1 MEGAW
6 HFVLSG
12 NRRDGRQGGE
22 AFLFDVLK
30 RATSQR
36 KPAVLLLG
44 AALAVSGVAAG
55 VFWQASKA
63 LRESGEQIASESEIA
78 FALLRLSESPP
89 TVSRAEILGNAEPDS
104 PPSRP
109 VASAAAGSFEW
120 ISTPVLF
127 SDVAES
133 DGALYVAG
141 PAGIFEYD
149 WQGSLRKHYRVGLD
163 LPPAPPMALAI
174 GLSTA
179 KVGRTLYVVTAGE
192 GLLILDGLDRGGTA
206 AVDSASRPRL
216 QQVRAQAP
224 AYRDLTAVLPLN
236 TGRVLLGS
244 RRKGVL
250 VYDGKRLAALHPSLA
265 DLQVT
270 ALAGDE
276 SSTWIGTLDQ
286 GLLRWHA
293 GRLQRFG
300 ENEGLPDRQVLSLA
314 LEGNRLFAGTAL
326 GVAEFRDGRFE
337 RELAPGFFANTLL
350 IRPKSLLVGTLDE
363 GVVEVP
369 LEATRPR
376 GPRLEAKGLGDLEA
390 AAVQRLIAVGESPYA
405 LAADGLYRLDAKAG
419 EPRQVFERAT
429 AVLTDRNISA
439 LNVDAAGRLWVG
451 YFDRGLDILEPSLG
465 RARHIEDEHVFC
477 VNRIVEA
484 REKGLTA
491 VATANGLVMFDSA
504 GQLQHVLGRDEGLI
518 SNHVTDVWFGSTGMI
533 AATPA
538 GITFLDAAGSRSL
551 YAFHGLVN
559 NHVYA
564 LAAAGERLLAGT
576 LGGLSV
582 LDAGVVRASYTTG
595 NSELKHNW
603 ITSIVAFDHDWFV
616 GTYGAGILRLDET
629 GRWHSFPD
637 AGRALEINPNA
648 MAAGVD
654 RVYAG
659 ALGEGLYVYER
670 ATGRWRMIT
679 EGLPSRNVTALELS
693 DGYLYVGTDN
703 GLVRVAENGF

>member
-1 MEGAW
+1 LVQS
-6 HFVLSG
+6 FKRVL
-12 NRRDGRQGGE
+12 N
-22 AFLFDVLK
+22 
-30 RATSQR
+30 QR
-36 KPAVLLLG
+36 KPFLLLL
-44 AALAVSGVAAG
+44 AATLAAAG
-55 VFWQASKA
+55 VAVGVFWDAAGAFWEASGA
-63 LRESGEQIASESEIA
+63 LRASVEQQASESEIG
-78 FALLRLSESPP
+78 FALLRLGEGGSGAGLPGGG
-89 TVSRAEILGNAEPDS
+89 GNGSPDS
-104 PPSRP
+104 PLGPAAP
-109 VASAAAGSFEW
+109 GAAGSFEW

-127 SDVAES
+127 NDVAES
-133 DGALYVAG
+133 DGVLFVAG

-149 WQGSLRKHYRVGLD
+149 SLGALRKHYRVGLE
-163 LPPAPPMALAI
+163 LPAAPPAALAV

-179 KVGRTLYVVTAGE
+179 KVGRTLYAATAGE
-192 GLLILDGLDRGGTA
+192 GLLILNGVDGSGMGAGMGFGDGAGTVA
-206 AVDSASRPRL
+206 ARSSAGRRF
-216 QQVRAQAP
+216 QQVRAEDL
-224 AYRDLTAVLPLN
+224 AYRDLTAVLPLSS
-236 TGRVLLGS
+236 GRVLLGS

-265 DLQVT
+265 DLKVT

-286 GLLRWHA
+286 GLLQWQA

-314 LEGNRLFAGTAL
+314 LEGNRLFAGTPL

-337 RELAPGFFANTLL
+337 RELAAGFFANSLL
-350 IRPKSLLVGTLDE
+350 IGSKSLLVGTLDE
-363 GVVEVP
+363 GVVEIP
-369 LEATRPR
+369 LEAARPR
-376 GPRLEAKGLGDLEA
+376 GPRLESGGVGDLEGV
-390 AAVQRLIAVGESPYA
+390 AVWRLIAAGGVRYA

-419 EPRQVFERAT
+419 EPRQVLERAG

-439 LNVDAAGRLWVG
+439 LNVDSAGRLWVG

-465 RARHIEDEHVFC
+465 RARHVEDEHVFC

-484 REKGLTA
+484 KEKGLTA
-491 VATANGLVMFDSA
+491 VATANGLAMFDSA
-504 GQLQHVLGRDEGLI
+504 GQLQQVLGRDEGLL
-518 SNHVTDVWFGSTGMI
+518 SNHVTDVWFGAAGMI

-559 NHVYA
+559 NHVYT

-616 GTYGAGILRLDET
+616 GTYGAGVLRLDET
-629 GRWHSFPD
+629 GRWHAFAD
-637 AGRALEINPNA
+637 AGRPLEINPNA
-648 MAAGVD
+648 MAAGAD

-670 ATGRWRMIT
+670 ASGRWRVIT
-679 EGLPSRNVTALELS
+679 AGLPSLNVTALELS
-693 DGYLYVGTDN
+693 GGYLYVGTDN
-703 GLVRVAENGF
+703 GLVRVAENGI

>member
-1 MEGAW
+1 LHRVRRAERTGAK
-6 HFVLSG
+6 
-12 NRRDGRQGGE
+12 GE
-22 AFLFDVLK
+22 AFLFQSLK
-30 RATSQR
+30 HAFGKKKRL
-36 KPAVLLLG
+36 LLLG
-44 AALAVSGVAAG
+44 AALAAAGVAAG
-55 VFWQASKA
+55 VFRQASEA
-63 LRESGEQIASESEIA
+63 LRESSEAVAAESQLAFRVVRLGASS
-78 FALLRLSESPP
+78 
-89 TVSRAEILGNAEPDS
+89 
-104 PPSRP
+104 
-109 VASAAAGSFEW
+109 SAAAGTAAIGNADSAPAAAPFAVGAAPFEW
-120 ISTPVLF
+120 ISTPLLF
-127 SDVAES
+127 GDAAAA

-149 WQGSLRKHYRVGLD
+149 SQGSLRKHYRVGLD
-163 LPPAPPMALAI
+163 LPAPPAAVAI

-179 KVGRTLYVVTAGE
+179 QAGRALYVATAGE
-192 GLLILDGLDRGGTA
+192 GLLIRDGLQRGSSA
-206 AVDSASRPRL
+206 AGSSAAGDSASRAPFL
-216 QQVRAQAP
+216 QIRAEDA

-244 RRKGVL
+244 RRNGVL
-250 VYDGKRLAALHPSLA
+250 LYDGKRLAALHPSLSELA
-265 DLQVT
+265 VT

-286 GLLRWHA
+286 GLLLWHA

-314 LEGNRLFAGTAL
+314 LEGNRVFAGTPL

-337 RELAPGFFANTLL
+337 RELAPGFFANSLL
-350 IRPKSLLVGTLDE
+350 IRNKSLLVGTLDE

-369 LEATRPR
+369 LEAARPR
-376 GPRLEAKGLGDLEA
+376 GPRLESKGLGEIED
-390 AAVQRLIAVGESPYA
+390 AAVQRLIEIGGAPYA

-419 EPRQVFERAT
+419 ETRQVLERSN

-439 LNVDAAGRLWVG
+439 LNMDAAGRLWVG

-484 REKGLTA
+484 KDKGLTA
-491 VATANGLVMFDSA
+491 VATANGLVMFDAA
-504 GQLQHVLGRDEGLI
+504 GQIRHVLGRDEGLI
-518 SNHVTDVWFGSTGMI
+518 ANHVTDVWFGATGMI

-538 GITFLDAAGSRSL
+538 GITFVDAAGSRSL

-559 NHVYA
+559 NHVYT

-629 GRWHSFPD
+629 GRWHAFPE
-637 AGRALEINPNA
+637 AGRPLEINPNA
-648 MAAGVD
+648 MAAGAD

-670 ATGRWRMIT
+670 ASGRWRVVT
-679 EGLPSRNVTALELS
+679 AGLPSRNVTALELAG
-693 DGYLYVGTDN
+693 GYLYVGTDN
-703 GLVRVAENGF
+703 GLVRVAESGI

>member
-1 MEGAW
+1 L
-6 HFVLSG
+6 FQLLK
-12 NRRDGRQGGE
+12 Q
-22 AFLFDVLK
+22 AF
-30 RATSQR
+30 SQR
-36 KPAVLLLG
+36 KPLLLLLG
-44 AALAVSGVAAG
+44 AALAAAG
-55 VFWQASKA
+55 MAASVFWQASNA
-63 LRESGEQIASESEIA
+63 LHESGEEVASESEIA
-78 FALLRLSESPP
+78 FALLRLGESRSAAALAGALENPNFNSP
-89 TVSRAEILGNAEPDS
+89 LLRQAVSG
-104 PPSRP
+104 
-109 VASAAAGSFEW
+109 AAGSFEW
-120 ISTPVLF
+120 ISTPALF

-133 DGALYVAG
+133 AGALYVAG
-141 PAGIFEYD
+141 PAGIFEYES
-149 WQGSLRKHYRVGLD
+149 QGSLRKHYRVGLD
-163 LPPAPPMALAI
+163 LPPAPPTSLAI

-179 KVGRTLYVVTAGE
+179 KAGRALYVATSGE
-192 GLLILDGLDRGGTA
+192 GLLILDSLERGGMPG
-206 AVDSASRPRL
+206 DSASRGL
-216 QQVRAQAP
+216 FQQVRAQAP
-224 AYRDLTAVLPLN
+224 AYRDLTAVLPLD

-250 VYDGKRLAALHPSLA
+250 VYDGKRLAVLHPSLA
-265 DLQVT
+265 GLPVT

-293 GRLQRFG
+293 GRLQGFG

-314 LEGNRLFAGTAL
+314 LEGNRLFAGTPL

-337 RELAPGFFANTLL
+337 RELAPGFFANALL

-369 LEATRPR
+369 LEGSRPR
-376 GPRLEAKGLGDLEA
+376 GPRPEANGLGEIEEV
-390 AAVQRLIAVGESPYA
+390 AVQRLIEAGGSPYA
-405 LAADGLYRLDAKAG
+405 LASDGLYKLDAKAG
-419 EPRQVFERAT
+419 ESRQVLGRT
-429 AVLTDRNISA
+429 NAVLTDRHISA

-477 VNRIVEA
+477 VNRIIETK
-484 REKGLTA
+484 EKGLTA
-491 VATANGLVMFDSA
+491 VATANGLVMFDAA
-504 GQLQHVLGRDEGLI
+504 GQLQHVLGRDEGLL
-518 SNHVTDVWFGSTGMI
+518 SNHVTDVWFGPTGMI

-538 GITFLDAAGSRSL
+538 GITFLDAGGSRSL

-559 NHVYA
+559 NHVYT

-616 GTYGAGILRLDET
+616 GTYGAGVLRLDAT
-629 GRWHSFPD
+629 GRWHAFPD
-637 AGRALEINPNA
+637 AARPLEINPNA
-648 MAAGVD
+648 MVAGAD

-670 ATGRWRMIT
+670 TSGRWRVIT

-693 DGYLYVGTDN
+693 GGYLYVGTDN
-703 GLVRVAENGF
+703 GLVRVAENGI

>member
-1 MEGAW
+1 LA
-6 HFVLSG
+6 
-12 NRRDGRQGGE
+12 
-22 AFLFDVLK
+22 
-30 RATSQR
+30 
-36 KPAVLLLG
+36 
-44 AALAVSGVAAG
+44 AALAAVGVAAG
-55 VFWQASKA
+55 VFWEASGA
-63 LRESGEQIASESEIA
+63 LRASLEQEASESEIG
-78 FALLRLSESPP
+78 FALVRLGEGGSASGLPEGGAHGFS
-89 TVSRAEILGNAEPDS
+89 DS
-104 PPSRP
+104 PLGPAAP
-109 VASAAAGSFEW
+109 GAAGPFEW

-127 SDVAES
+127 NDVAES
-133 DGALYVAG
+133 DGVLFVAG

-149 WQGSLRKHYRVGLD
+149 WLGALRKHYRVGLE
-163 LPPAPPMALAI
+163 LPAAPPAALAV

-179 KVGRTLYVVTAGE
+179 KVGRTLYAATAE
-192 GLLILDGLDRGGTA
+192 GLLILDGVDSGGGGAGGTA
-206 AVDSASRPRL
+206 AGSVAAGGSASRRRF
-216 QQVRAQAP
+216 QQVRAEDP
-224 AYRDLTAVLPLN
+224 AYRDLTAVLPLS

-250 VYDGKRLAALHPSLA
+250 VYDDKRLAALHPSLG
-265 DLQVT
+265 DLKVT
-270 ALAGDE
+270 ALVGDE

-286 GLLRWHA
+286 GLLRWQA

-300 ENEGLPDRQVLSLA
+300 ENDGLPDRQVLSLA
-314 LEGNRLFAGTAL
+314 LEGDRLFAGTPL

-337 RELAPGFFANTLL
+337 RELAAGFFANSLL
-350 IRPKSLLVGTLDE
+350 IGSKSLLVGTLDE

-369 LEATRPR
+369 LEAARPR
-376 GPRLEAKGLGDLEA
+376 GARLEAGGVGDLEGV
-390 AAVQRLIAVGESPYA
+390 AVQRLIAAGGLRYA

-419 EPRQVFERAT
+419 EPRQVLERAG
-429 AVLTDRNISA
+429 AVLTDGNISA
-439 LNVDAAGRLWVG
+439 LNVDSAGRLWVG
-451 YFDRGLDILEPSLG
+451 YFDRGLDILEPSLS
-465 RARHIEDEHVFC
+465 RARHVEDEHVFC

-484 REKGLTA
+484 NEKGLTA

-504 GQLQHVLGRDEGLI
+504 GQLQHVLGRDEGLL

-559 NHVYA
+559 NHVYT

-616 GTYGAGILRLDET
+616 GTYGAGVLRLDET
-629 GRWHSFPD
+629 GRWHVFAD
-637 AGRALEINPNA
+637 AGRPLEINPNA
-648 MAAGVD
+648 MAAGAD

-659 ALGEGLYVYER
+659 ALGEGLFVYER
-670 ATGRWRMIT
+670 ASGRWRVIT
-679 EGLPSRNVTALELS
+679 AGLPSLNVTALELS
-693 DGYLYVGTDN
+693 GGYLYVGTDN
-703 GLVRVAENGF
+703 GLVRAAENGI